1 MKERWRE
8 GSRCLISVAARLQ
21 RQDRLG
27 EARFRMGPDQYMQ
40 LLFVSLGGGFCDIE
54 CRQ

>member
-1 MKERWRE
+1 MKERLRD

-21 RQDRLG
+21 RQDR

-40 LLFVSLGGGFCDIE
+40 LLFVSLGGGFYDIE
-54 CRQ
+54 CPQ